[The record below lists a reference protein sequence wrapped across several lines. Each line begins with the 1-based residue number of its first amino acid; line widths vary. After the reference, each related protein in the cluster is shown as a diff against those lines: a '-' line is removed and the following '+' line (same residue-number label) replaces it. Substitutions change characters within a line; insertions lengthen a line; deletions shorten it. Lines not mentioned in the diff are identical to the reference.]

1 MHESCLRLC
10 SRLSEAYQ
18 WGLRNLKIEGS
29 NPAQYQNG
37 VLGDLLPVYRGGPRH
52 MGALP
57 VSRVPDFFYALMN
70 STGSLPIS
78 GLFIAYSILTTARPG
93 SILPTKWSEI
103 DFDEEIHLIPRARMK
118 IQGLEFNRLT
128 PLSDQAKLILN
139 LIPRFPGVD
148 EIFVNFAARNKVPI
162 SQTSYANYIKRMCAD
177 GGDWHDPHIT
187 NKAGQPARMTVHGT
201 GRASF
206 KDWAKD
212 AERYQH
218 PVFAEDLIE
227 CCLDHSE
234 GYKGAYTREQPIGD
248 MRVIYQEWGRY
259 CFSKISSK

>member
-1 MHESCLRLC
+1 
-10 SRLSEAYQ
+10 
-18 WGLRNLKIEGS
+18 
-29 NPAQYQNG
+29 
-37 VLGDLLPVYRGGPRH
+37 

-187 NKAGQPARMTVHGT
+187 NKAGQPARMTVHG
-201 GRASF
+201 
-206 KDWAKD
+206 
-212 AERYQH
+212 
-218 PVFAEDLIE
+218 
-227 CCLDHSE
+227 
-234 GYKGAYTREQPIGD
+234 
-248 MRVIYQEWGRY
+248 
-259 CFSKISSK
+259 